1 MVAFIFAQDA
11 QDAGVALPE
20 GCIGYYPN
28 SSSSGSGVSWKTIFK
43 ELKERVASN
52 PLPSGTSPVPPPENI
67 PHPQAG
73 VNCMS
78 FVFGLVGF
86 GQAGVADNVLIRNED
101 EAKDFLEKSGVLDT
115 TNKHMK
121 SGCASVYF
129 WPMVV
134 NVDGEQEI
142 FDFHWAIKC
151 SSGCVM
157 EKAGCEGDYFL
168 WKSIADLETVANDR
182 GYGFFVE
189 AKLTHPLH

>member
-1 MVAFIFAQDA
+1 
-11 QDAGVALPE
+11 
-20 GCIGYYPN
+20 
-28 SSSSGSGVSWKTIFK
+28 
-43 ELKERVASN
+43 
-52 PLPSGTSPVPPPENI
+52 
-67 PHPQAG
+67 
-73 VNCMS
+73 MS